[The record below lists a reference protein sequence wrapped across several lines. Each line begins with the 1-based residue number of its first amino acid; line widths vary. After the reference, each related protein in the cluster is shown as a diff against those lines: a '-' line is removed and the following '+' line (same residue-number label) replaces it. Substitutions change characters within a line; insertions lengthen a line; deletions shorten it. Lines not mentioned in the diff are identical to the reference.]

1 MTAHR
6 WQLARGLRS
15 AEPVHAV
22 GLRGRAGGLLRQ
34 LRLPLTHYSY
44 GYGNGEAL
52 AVTDVPPPAP
62 YYEVQPVMPY
72 VGAVWFSGY
81 WNWYG
86 GRYVW
91 APGYWGAG
99 RPGYVWHPY
108 RWAPYGNRWN
118 LYAGGWARP
127 LTIRPARSITRRAAA
142 RSCHALP
149 TDLNSVISLALAR
162 PPR

>member
-6 WQLARGLRS
+6 WRWRAVFAALSLSMLS
-15 AEPVHAV
+15 ACVVAPVGYYGSYGYPYA
-22 GLRGRAGGLLRQ
+22 
-34 LRLPLTHYSY
+34 YSY

-52 AVTDVPPPAP
+52 AVTGVPPPAP

-108 RWAPYGNRWN
+108 HWAPYGNGWN
-118 LYAGGWARP
+118 LRAGGWAR
-127 LTIRPARSITRRAAA
+127 R
-142 RSCHALP
+142 
-149 TDLNSVISLALAR
+149 
-162 PPR
+162 